1 MMNRGQCNA
10 DQTTAVKLDKASLRQ
25 VSPNGLTVAPLLV
38 AYSVNSSATGG
49 SDGYNNSTA
58 HDYI

>member
-1 MMNRGQCNA
+1 MYPCAMINA
-10 DQTTAVKLDKASLRQ
+10 DSY
-25 VSPNGLTVAPLLV
+25 GLTVVPLLV

-49 SDGYNNSTA
+49 GSDGYNNSTA

>member
-1 MMNRGQCNA
+1 MINA
-10 DQTTAVKLDKASLRQ
+10 DSY
-25 VSPNGLTVAPLLV
+25 GLTVVPLLV

-49 SDGYNNSTA
+49 GSDGYNNSTA